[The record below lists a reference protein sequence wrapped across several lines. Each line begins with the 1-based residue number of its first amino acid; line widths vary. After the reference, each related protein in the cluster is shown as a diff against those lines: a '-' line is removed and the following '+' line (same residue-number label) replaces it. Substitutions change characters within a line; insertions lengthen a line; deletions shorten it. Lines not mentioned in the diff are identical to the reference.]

1 MVQVSVLALERI
13 TVYMYGRIEVHF
25 NDRIVIR
32 CGRSMNILY
41 HHIQPGNLHVQSFGS
56 FHSNSLVRVV
66 YIVCKIYAVSSIM
79 VLRKIRT
86 TNNGMIR
93 FPSGRAPN
101 IS

>member
-56 FHSNSLVRVV
+56 
-66 YIVCKIYAVSSIM
+66 
-79 VLRKIRT
+79 
-86 TNNGMIR
+86 
-93 FPSGRAPN
+93 
-101 IS
+101 

>member
-56 FHSNSLVRVV
+56 L
-66 YIVCKIYAVSSIM
+66 YESSISSVKSM
-79 VLRKIRT
+79 LSPPVLILEFSRR
-86 TNNGMIR
+86 
-93 FPSGRAPN
+93 
-101 IS
+101 

>member
-41 HHIQPGNLHVQSFGS
+41 HHIQSGNLHVQSFCS
-56 FHSNSLVRVV
+56 FHSNSLVRIV
-66 YIVCKIYAVSSIM
+66 YIVCKIYAVSS
-79 VLRKIRT
+79 RT
-86 TNNGMIR
+86 DIGVSR
-93 FPSGRAPN
+93 R
-101 IS
+101 

>member
-66 YIVCKIYAVSSIM
+66 YIVCKIYAVSSRTDIG
-79 VLRKIRT
+79 VLTKIDH
-86 TNNGMIR
+86 
-93 FPSGRAPN
+93 FPPLWVQC
-101 IS
+101 